1 MGLEGQ
7 RPRKSPGFV
16 LKAQRAVGHVKQE
29 VPVAENELQ
38 KAHLGKQ
45 MDGERLAVGGW

>member
-1 MGLEGQ
+1 MGLEGR
-7 RPRKSPGFV
+7 RPRKSPSVV

-38 KAHLGKQ
+38 KAHFGKQ
-45 MDGERLAVGGW
+45 MENQRTGRD